1 MVAFQHI
8 NSGMKS
14 YRKENIVFRCP
25 LFGEFN
31 YQKKLSQFL
40 RAGIREIIQNIYKG
54 VKNF

>member
-14 YRKENIVFRCP
+14 YRKEDIVFRWP

>member
-14 YRKENIVFRCP
+14 YRKEEIVFRCP

-40 RAGIREIIQNIYKG
+40 KVGIGKNIQNIYKG

>member
-14 YRKENIVFRCP
+14 YRKEESVFRCP

-40 RAGIREIIQNIYKG
+40 KAGIGKNIQNIYKG